1 MKNEKLYLIDE
12 EIYHKHIDGA
22 VHLYGLLHQLAFMA
36 GKVKEVDDLI
46 HLQDTAIRYGEM
58 ADELFEGWNIPGRY
72 LVYGDKADLETL
84 KAKELSEVV
93 FDPEDEADDGGDG
106 ECTCLRCALEEYLN
120 QLEGMADI
128 IAEALEELD
137 ALGGEQGLWRS

>member
-1 MKNEKLYLIDE
+1 MKNEKLYLIAGDTYHQHIDE
-12 EIYHKHIDGA
+12 E

-36 GKVKEVDDLI
+36 GKVKDAEDMENFQATTV
-46 HLQDTAIRYGEM
+46 RYGQI
-58 ADELFEGWNIPGRY
+58 ADEMFEGWNIPGRY

-93 FDPEDEADDGGDG
+93 FDPEDEAEDGGDG

-128 IAEALEELD
+128 IAEAIEALD
-137 ALGGEQGLWRS
+137 ALGGE

>member
-1 MKNEKLYLIDE
+1 MKNEKLYLIAGDT
-12 EIYHKHIDGA
+12 YHKHIDEE

-36 GKVKEVDDLI
+36 GKVKDAEDMENFR
-46 HLQDTAIRYGEM
+46 DTAIRYGQI
-58 ADELFEGWNIPGRY
+58 ADDLFEGWNIPGRY

-93 FDPEDEADDGGDG
+93 FDPEDEADDGDG

-120 QLEGMADI
+120 LLEGMADI
-128 IAEALEELD
+128 IAEAIEELD
-137 ALGGEQGLWRS
+137 SLGGE